1 MPCTMTLLPQLTFQL
16 RRHLG
21 GQVCAP
27 RWGVLRQTW
36 REEED
41 GTHIVL
47 LHSADHPAAHSPP
60 PAVPGFWLHPVPV
73 TVRPPAVFTT
83 RHILR
88 WVAQCA
94 CHSLFSVNVLQPVD
108 PSTACKAPATVPGFW
123 LHPATAPVPPAAIL
137 PDAHSLRLLAAPRL
151 STHVPRRLIVAY
163 PMVLELP
170 RIQGLSVRVLLKHL
184 LCYYPRVGC
193 SLQVVAAGFTIAPL
207 QPRFTG
213 GGASGE
219 CLVTLVL
226 KLDDLGGWLSG
237 ARLGGLLL
245 PWMRSILAEAAAG
258 AVIAL
263 RDKA

>member
-1 MPCTMTLLPQLTFQL
+1 MCVPFSLL
-16 RRHLG
+16 
-21 GQVCAP
+21 
-27 RWGVLRQTW
+27 
-36 REEED
+36 
-41 GTHIVL
+41 
-47 LHSADHPAAHSPP
+47 SPP
-60 PAVPGFWLHPVPV
+60 STCCKPSTPRPRATRRPLFPASGSTQLPSLCVLPPFCRLPTACGSWLHPD
-73 TVRPPAVFTT
+73 
-83 RHILR
+83 
-88 WVAQCA
+88 C
-94 CHSLFSVNVLQPVD
+94 
-108 PSTACKAPATVPGFW
+108 
-123 LHPATAPVPPAAIL
+123 
-137 PDAHSLRLLAAPRL
+137 
-151 STHVPRRLIVAY
+151 THVPRRLIAAY
-163 PMVLELP
+163 PVVLELP

-237 ARLGGLLL
+237 AHLGGLLL

>member
-1 MPCTMTLLPQLTFQL
+1 MARTLCCCTRPTIQQPTADRQPSLASGSTPSPSPCAQKLSF
-16 RRHLG
+16 HHASYIEVG
-21 GQVCAP
+21 GAMC
-27 RWGVLRQTW
+27 
-36 REEED
+36 
-41 GTHIVL
+41 
-47 LHSADHPAAHSPP
+47 
-60 PAVPGFWLHPVPV
+60 VPFS
-73 TVRPPAVFTT
+73 F
-83 RHILR
+83 
-88 WVAQCA
+88 C
-94 CHSLFSVNVLQPVD
+94 LFSIVVLQPAD
-108 PSTACKAPATVPGFW
+108 PSAACKAPAIVPSFW
-123 LHPATAPVPPAAIL
+123 LDPAIVPLRPAAIW
-137 PDAHSLRLLAAPRL
+137 PAAHSLRLLAAPRL
-151 STHVPRRLIVAY
+151 STHVTRRLIIAY
-163 PMVLELP
+163 SMVLELP
-170 RIQGLSVRVLLKHL
+170 RTQGWSLRVLLKHL

-237 ARLGGLLL
+237 AHLGGLLL